1 MKPPYHGQ
9 KVRLSSPT
17 AMTDAIGYFVLGPF
31 DPFRSGPLHTV
42 AGLHFRGYL
51 VNDYDPAPVIRKL
64 YVYTD
69 DKVTV
74 L

>member
-31 DPFRSGPLHTV
+31 DPTTRPLHTV
-42 AGLHFRGYL
+42 AGGLHFRGYL
-51 VNDYDPAPVIRKL
+51 VNDYDPTPVIRKL
-64 YVYTD
+64 YVYAD